1 MCSRKKKVEVRDC
14 RSHFIDRPCMSKGIF
29 LADMYVKVM
38 LSSVIVNE
46 ERRVSVLSSPVNYFN
61 YAATAIAMNP

>member
-1 MCSRKKKVEVRDC
+1 
-14 RSHFIDRPCMSKGIF
+14 MSKGFF

-46 ERRVSVLSSPVNYFN
+46 ETRVSVLSSPVNYFN